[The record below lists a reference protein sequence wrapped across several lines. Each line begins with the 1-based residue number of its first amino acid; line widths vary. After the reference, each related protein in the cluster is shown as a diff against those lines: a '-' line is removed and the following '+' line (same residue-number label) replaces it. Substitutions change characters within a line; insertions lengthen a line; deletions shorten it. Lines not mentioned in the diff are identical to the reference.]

1 MADITKLK
9 LARACAGAAFWIS
22 IGILFLTSNGLST
35 AQAYQ
40 LISVYYFAVVVL
52 EYPSGVIGDHVSHK
66 TALIAGFIAF
76 GLALIAL
83 GMGGGFLYMLAC
95 LIVAAFGITLV
106 SGSDTALTHTLSSDF
121 KKDQSQI
128 KIYITISIVLAT
140 IIGPLLFKLYEGLP
154 LILTGIMNL
163 AAGYLV
169 WQIHTPVKGSDES
182 NIYRTAAAGLLE
194 IRHKPKILG
203 LLVLSALS
211 VAFLVSLKW
220 LYNPLL
226 QSMGIPLQYW
236 GLVMGIALLLPLLGI
251 KLYRSS
257 DKTSIV
263 AAFLLLLA
271 AIVPIGYIQLA
282 AISIGAVY
290 AAYLI
295 SGYLDIATD
304 VALNDAIESN
314 SRASILSLGSLMSRL
329 AASVYLPV
337 AGLVIEKST
346 FMHLSV
352 GTSMAMLLLASFF
365 IFLVIRNEPRHK
377 R

>member
-1 MADITKLK
+1 MSDIVKLK
-9 LARACAGAAFWIS
+9 LARVCAGAAFWIS

-35 AQAYQ
+35 EQAYQ
-40 LISVYYFAVVVL
+40 LISIYYFAVVVF
-52 EYPSGVIGDHVSHK
+52 EYPSGVVGDHVSHK
-66 TALIAGFIAF
+66 TAVVAGFIVF

-83 GMGGGFLYMLAC
+83 GMGGGYLYMLTC
-95 LIVAAFGITLV
+95 LVMAALGVTLV
-106 SGSDTALTHTLSSDF
+106 SGSDTALTHTLSSNF

-128 KIYITISIVLAT
+128 KIYITISIFLAT
-140 IIGPLLFKLYEGLP
+140 ILGPLLFKVYEGLP
-154 LILTGIMNL
+154 FILTGIMNL
-163 AAGYLV
+163 VAGYLV
-169 WQIHTPVKGSDES
+169 WRIHTPVKGSGES
-182 NIYRTAAAGLLE
+182 NVYHTAVTGLLE
-194 IRHKPKILG
+194 IRRKPKILS
-203 LLVLSALS
+203 LLAVSALS

-220 LYNPLL
+220 FYNPLL

-251 KLYRSS
+251 KLYRLSR
-257 DKTSIV
+257 KTSIV
-263 AAFLLLLA
+263 VAFLLLLV

-290 AAYLI
+290 VAYLI

-329 AASVYLPV
+329 VASAYLPA

-346 FMHLSV
+346 FTHLSI
-352 GTSMAMLLLASFF
+352 GTSLAMLLLASPF
-365 IFLVIRNEPRHK
+365 IYLLIRNKSQHQR
-377 R
+377 